1 MFYCSPLHLHYEF
14 GVIMLL
20 AVWLVSMVVY
30 WGGDSVGFDDKCI
43 LTKDCVIGVKIE

>member
-1 MFYCSPLHLHYEF
+1 
-14 GVIMLL
+14 MLL

-43 LTKDCVIGVKIE
+43 LPNSCVVASK